1 MANCITWKDFYSVGE
16 PSLDAEHK
24 HIIGILNELVEA
36 VELGSD
42 HEILKSVLDR
52 LVQYTMTHFKH
63 EEEVMQEHDYPDFQ
77 RHKGLHDRLRQ
88 RTIDLRDNIT
98 LVTGHDML
106 FFLKQWWMGHI
117 QGEDKKYSPYVE
129 FSTSRR

>member
-24 HIIGILNELVEA
+24 HIIGILNEMFEA
-36 VELGSD
+36 VERGSD
-42 HEILKSVLDR
+42 HEILKSALDR
-52 LVQYTMTHFKH
+52 LVQYTLVHFNH
-63 EEEVMQEHDYPDFQ
+63 EEEVMQEHDYPDLQ
-77 RHKGLHDRLRQ
+77 RHKALHDRLRK
-88 RTIDLRDNIT
+88 RTIDLRQHIT

-106 FFLKQWWMGHI
+106 FFLKEWWIGHI

-129 FSTSRR
+129 LSPVHR